1 MRKSVVSALTISVLI
16 LSGAVARS
24 GFAQT
29 ATPAPGA
36 ARENGAIEESASDA
50 VGVAVRSLNDTPATA
65 AAGRSG
71 KNRILSQNE
80 LYNLGRASEGRVSL
94 RVGSDM
100 SYRVEKR
107 AGTP

>member
-1 MRKSVVSALTISVLI
+1 MPKGVLTALTISVLI
-16 LSGAVARS
+16 VSGTLASSAM
-24 GFAQT
+24 AQT
-29 ATPAPGA
+29 ATPLPGA
-36 ARENGAIEESASDA
+36 ARENGAIAESASDA
-50 VGVAVRSLNDTPATA
+50 VGSAISALDDAPITA
-65 AAGRSG
+65 AAGRSR

-80 LYNLGRASEGRVSL
+80 LYNLGRASEGRVGL